1 MNFAQLRELYE
12 HAPSPAPA
20 SIAAL
25 EKMVRLQRDA
35 LTQAEQDL
43 AAAREKPRPARPAR
57 RSHSPSA
64 EEVAEFLARSVP
76 ITDRQGAPDQPELPG
91 LPEGGARL
99 SAEQTVEVI
108 LRARRRARGEE
119 PLDLPPLS
127 ARVLPQMPQ
136 EALPTPEETAATAA
150 LILRAGAKRRGEIP
164 LDPQKVVAF
173 DQHVHDPKETA
184 RFILAAAQK
193 ARSKT

>member
-1 MNFAQLRELYE
+1 MLRGAASSRIRSLMNFAQLRELYE

-64 EEVAEFLARSVP
+64 GKKLQNFWRGRFRSPTGRARQTSP
-76 ITDRQGAPDQPELPG
+76 SCQAGC
-91 LPEGGARL
+91 PEGGARL

-108 LRARRRARGEE
+108 LRAKAPCQGRRAARPAASQRARLAADAAGGAADARRNGCDCG
-119 PLDLPPLS
+119 PHFAGRCQTSRRNS
-127 ARVLPQMPQ
+127 ARPA
-136 EALPTPEETAATAA
+136 EGRR
-150 LILRAGAKRRGEIP
+150 LRS
-164 LDPQKVVAF
+164 
-173 DQHVHDPKETA
+173 A
-184 RFILAAAQK
+184 RA
-193 ARSKT
+193 